1 MAASPLPLSH
11 LQDIAARAVEHL
23 DGVDGQATVL
33 WERRRGTA
41 GDRERLEVTVTVVV
55 DGRAAVATAP
65 GVEDVHLARAAKAA
79 SVNARR
85 PRAWPAP
92 PLPVP
97 AAGRGHDGWDP
108 DVLTW
113 TPAEDRLEWEAAAA
127 RIAIAST
134 RGIAVAEQRTHA
146 RARARTGTRERAVVA
161 AAAAVGPQAL
171 DVGVLVAEARSLA
184 LDELPLTE
192 PAGGEPVVVLG
203 AQAVAHILDRLRPA
217 FGIHLDLGDSPLAGR
232 TGTRVAAPAV
242 NLSDS
247 ARHPGTLPRS
257 YDAEG
262 TPRRPVP
269 LIQDGVAHRRVHD
282 SASAAR
288 AGAESTGHASRAAAL
303 AAIPE
308 QLVLVGGGAEGIDA
322 LCAPVGD
329 GLHIPAI
336 EPGEDGRPRARGAV
350 RIRAGVPAARVPD
363 HPLDID
369 PLAVLAGVEALDARQ
384 RLVALPGH
392 APGGAGAAV
401 VPALR
406 SRSGV
411 RAAS

>member
-1 MAASPLPLSH
+1 MA
-11 LQDIAARAVEHL
+11 HL
-23 DGVDGQATVL
+23 DGVDGQAAVL

-41 GDRERLEVTVTVVV
+41 GDRERFEVTVTVVV
-55 DGRAAVATAP
+55 DGRAAVATAA
-65 GVEDVHLARAAKAA
+65 GMEDVPLARAAKAA

-92 PLPVP
+92 PLPGP
-97 AAGRGHDGWDP
+97 ASGRGHDGWDP

-113 TPAEDRLEWEAAAA
+113 TPAEDRLDWETAAA
-127 RIAIAST
+127 RVAVGST

-146 RARARTGTRERAVVA
+146 RARARTGTSERAVVA
-161 AAAAVGPQAL
+161 AAAAVGPQSL
-171 DVGVLVAEARSLA
+171 DLGALVAEARALA
-184 LDELPLTE
+184 LEELPVTE
-192 PAGGEPVVVLG
+192 PPGGEPVVVLG
-203 AQAVAHILDRLRPA
+203 AQAVAHILDGLRPA

-232 TGTRVAAPAV
+232 TGSRVAASAV

-288 AGAESTGHASRAAAL
+288 AGAGAESTGHASRAAAL

-308 QLVLVGGGAEGIDA
+308 HLVLVGGGAEGIDA

-336 EPGEDGRPRARGAV
+336 ERGEDGRHHARGAV
-350 RIRAGVPAARVPD
+350 RIRAGAPVGRVPD
-363 HPLDID
+363 HPLHID

-384 RLVALPGH
+384 RLVVLPGH

-406 SRSGV
+406 TRSGV
-411 RAAS
+411 RAGG